1 MTGRPHT
8 QPAQPAHL
16 GGGGR
21 LDELLCELG
30 AEGES
35 DAHAP
40 APMGGGDVFFTAR
53 VLDALPEPLRWTGA
67 SPLTRAAT
75 LLGFHVAAAVVG
87 VMAYRWASPRIFD
100 VAATRAAE
108 AASPWA
114 SSLAL
119 VPVDDP
125 VYPALAVVLV
135 VGLVAFWA
143 TRSHT
148 PAT

>member
-1 MTGRPHT
+1 MPSGRDSER
-8 QPAQPAHL
+8 
-16 GGGGR
+16 GGR
-21 LDELLCELG
+21 LDELLGELG
-30 AEGES
+30 AEG
-35 DAHAP
+35 DADFRDP
-40 APMGGGDVFFTAR
+40 TSGGDAFFTAR

-87 VMAYRWASPRIFD
+87 VMAYRWASPKIFD
-100 VAATRAAE
+100 VAASRAAE

-119 VPVDDP
+119 VPVGDP
-125 VYPALAVVLV
+125 VYPALAVVAV

-148 PAT
+148 RAT

>member
-1 MTGRPHT
+1 M
-8 QPAQPAHL
+8 PARHDTER
-16 GGGGR
+16 GGR
-21 LDELLCELG
+21 LDELLGELG
-30 AEGES
+30 AEAEA
-35 DAHAP
+35 DTEFHPP
-40 APMGGGDVFFTAR
+40 ASGGDAFFTAR
-53 VLDALPEPLRWTGA
+53 VLDALPEPLRLTGA

-87 VMAYRWASPRIFD
+87 VIVYRWASPDIFD
-100 VAATRAAE
+100 VAASRAAE

-119 VPVDDP
+119 VPVGDP
-125 VYPALAVVLV
+125 VYPAMAVVAV

-148 PAT
+148 RAT

>member
-1 MTGRPHT
+1 MTGRHDSER
-8 QPAQPAHL
+8 
-16 GGGGR
+16 GGR
-21 LDELLCELG
+21 LDELLGELG
-30 AEGES
+30 AEAEADTDFRPPTS
-35 DAHAP
+35 
-40 APMGGGDVFFTAR
+40 GGDAFFTAQ

-67 SPLTRAAT
+67 SPLTRVAT
-75 LLGFHVAAAVVG
+75 ILGFHVAAAVVG
-87 VMAYRWASPRIFD
+87 VMAYRWASPKIFD
-100 VAATRAAE
+100 VAASRAAE

-125 VYPALAVVLV
+125 VVPAMAVVAV

-148 PAT
+148 RAT